1 MLTHL
6 DQLLMCNINDKVYLF
21 SNNIPYIFPHT
32 CLIFLRLLC
41 TESRC
46 SDGHSHILSGLS
58 HDLFRLPMNT
68 LNKQS
73 NKGHNR
79 KSKVCTCMTPFDVP
93 CYSST
98 F

>member
-1 MLTHL
+1 MSTHL
-6 DQLLMCNINDKVYLF
+6 DQLLMYTINDKVYLF

-32 CLIFLRLLC
+32 CIIFLRLLC

-46 SDGHSHILSGLS
+46 SDGQYHILSGLS
-58 HDLFRLPMNT
+58 HDLLRLPM
-68 LNKQS
+68 NKQS

-79 KSKVCTCMTPFDVP
+79 KSTVSTYMTHFTVL
-93 CYSST
+93 CYSSA

>member
-6 DQLLMCNINDKVYLF
+6 DQLLVCTINDEVYLF
-21 SNNIPYIFPHT
+21 STNIPYIFPHT
-32 CLIFLRLLC
+32 CEIVLRLLC

-46 SDGHSHILSGLS
+46 SDGHSHNLSGLS
-58 HDLFRLPMNT
+58 HDLLRLPMNSF
-68 LNKQS
+68 NKQS
-73 NKGHNR
+73 NKGRNR
-79 KSKVCTCMTPFDVP
+79 KIIVFTCMTHFDIP